1 MARFEEKL
9 IARNIRRKG
18 KSIKDIAKKLN
29 IGKSTIS
36 IWCRDI
42 KLSNKQLENI
52 YKNGLKKSLLG
63 GLIGA
68 EVNHQKKLNEISTRY
83 KEASQIIGKLSVR
96 DLLIAGVCLYW
107 AEGSKTKGRFI
118 FVNSDPIMIKI
129 IFIFLTEILGV
140 DKNLIKPTVQINLIH
155 QPRIKKVMKFWSNH
169 LNIRLDKFGKSYFV
183 KTVHKKV
190 YENYHNYYGIL
201 RLQVLKGSSLQY
213 KMLGFIDV
221 FTKYAGIVQW

>member
-9 IARNIRRKG
+9 IARNIRRRG
-18 KSIKDIAKKLN
+18 KSIKDIAKELN

-42 KLSNKQLENI
+42 KLSAKQIENV

-68 EVNHQKKLNEISTRY
+68 EVNHQKKLKEIDTRY
-83 KEASQIIGKLSVR
+83 KEASRIVGKLSVR
-96 DLLIAGVCLYW
+96 DLLIAGICLYW

-118 FVNSDPIMIKI
+118 FVNSDPVMIKV
-129 IFIFLTEILGV
+129 IFIFLTKILKI
-140 DKNLIKPTVQINLIH
+140 DKNLIKPTIQINLIH
-155 QPRIKKVMKFWSNH
+155 QPRIKKVMKFWSRF
-169 LNIRLDKFGKSYFV
+169 LDIPLDKFGKSYFI
-183 KTVHKKV
+183 KTAHKKV
-190 YENYHNYYGIL
+190 YENYNNYYGIV

-221 FTKYAGIVQW
+221 FRKYAGVV